1 MEPPLRQDTRLS
13 RLLHVL
19 LHMAHSDAPM
29 TSQQI
34 ADMLGTN
41 AVVVRRTMAG
51 LRDGGLVAAER
62 GHGGGWTLIK
72 DTQDITLRD
81 IYACIGEPTLF
92 AFNLS
97 NPAPQCLVE
106 QSVNATIS
114 ETLDEASAALLAKFE
129 SIRLSDIQTDVDARR
144 KAADC

>member
-129 SIRLSDIQTDVDARR
+129 NIRLSDIQTDVDARR
-144 KAADC
+144 KAAGC

>member
-106 QSVNATIS
+106 QSVNTTIS
-114 ETLDEASAALLAKFE
+114 ETLDEATAALLAKFE
-129 SIRLSDIQTDVDARR
+129 SIRLSDIQADVDARR
-144 KAADC
+144 KAAGC